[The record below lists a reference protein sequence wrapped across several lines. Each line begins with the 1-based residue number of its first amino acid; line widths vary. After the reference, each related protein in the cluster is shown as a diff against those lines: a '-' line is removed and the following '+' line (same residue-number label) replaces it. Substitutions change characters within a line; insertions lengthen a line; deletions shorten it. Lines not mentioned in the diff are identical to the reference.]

1 MVNYIKNLISD
12 LSLPSDPADI
22 DNIAFVKEDGS
33 IRSKLNLNILP
44 SRSMFFSGHNLSNPI
59 GAHLRIDSAFKVPIT
74 GYDQITDDFSID
86 FWQFTTLDT
95 RDHASVIFD
104 IVENDSSIGE
114 PINLIPDRS
123 HSIKIAGGE
132 VQIDRGVNPYNDS
145 WGGSSY
151 LFGKSLHATTSH
163 PSGGYTTPS
172 ISPITDTVHERASP
186 DGKDSGMYAIFSSDA
201 LSSSKSTHTT
211 MGAWYRKNDNL
222 ISNTTIGD
230 NKHTYNTSNFS
241 YQSLDDGLDNIAMVH
256 TDGIRIRGLDWS
268 YHDSAPYE
276 YRIGNNLKWEQITTD
291 IDMTAPKMGY
301 LSVSDPVKEYDYL
314 SGGYLVPDSDR
325 LYATNDV
332 MNSSYLTGKR
342 NIITNN
348 FDVYSDATFAAYF
361 WIDSSPINDKLL
373 FKAGGDDEALELKV
387 INSGGAPKLNLS
399 AGNGAL
405 SCELPL
411 PTTSGNNNIEID
423 SDYTEYPVPSGAS
436 KRKRGNRWHEVRF
449 SVNLFPAEITLMTK
463 KIGNL
468 PSQQGSKKYYPNG
481 RDDIRISSHRPN
493 SSSGLL
499 RWANNNNTGISEF
512 KVWKNQANM
521 GVKHQGDQRTYTSGS
536 DAVLEIHYGLPG
548 RDPFRTD
555 NVGNL
560 FLRLFEKTNFG
571 YSILKSDGGFNDK
584 VLLNNC
590 GTQSSPNSTGRI
602 IYFEIHNKNSAGDPN
617 QIVIGISDIMR
628 IIPFIASTNIVHQ
641 DTPHDAADTV
651 NVMNPGAAGK
661 YGAEILDN
669 ASSPNSY
676 LFPYTDVVTKSLDKS
691 LSSFIIDEQT
701 GQLHTFKDGAYIGS
715 KDFNL
720 SPGTDTIMELG
731 FQFRNTWWGPVYNV
745 NPIGDQTSAIQSNI
759 GTSYHPDPAVTFD
772 PPVVYNGGYDAS
784 GGNPAPNGF
793 RNFLATE
800 AEKYEAK
807 VAFLAKD
814 WVYDPAKLINAA
826 RTATSTPA
834 FVNDGIFNSTTG
846 NTNPNNINPFIDH
859 SVAPNTN
866 VRDFYLKNSVWGTGK
881 FSWPLADHLIYYKE
895 AYNPATSTGAV
906 TNLTG
911 ETDEY
916 KNARASWAGR
926 VATHKGTDHGINK
939 ARSYILR
946 TGGSVVSHS
955 TAGDITSVIAGLSDG
970 NCLLLEPGNYS
981 ITASP
986 GGAFGVNTSVP
997 KTALP
1002 KGTDSLSTPF
1012 GMKNIMICG
1021 NTNDIAAVHINYVAS
1036 GNNYDGIS
1044 PIFGPNQDENTE
1056 LAFLTFK
1063 KFIQTKKN
1071 ETVGET
1077 ALCYAST
1084 GAKAYKVH
1092 FDFSGADL
1100 FSWSWALINNKF
1112 KPGTRNVFE
1121 KCVFSNY
1128 KNLKDEEDYY
1138 SGIPYANA
1146 KVIDPIFSKGS
1157 GISNQILDGIDQ
1169 PKFDHTELEPWWNTN
1184 DFSSI
1189 NDSNFVTSPFKGH
1202 MKDFH
1207 LFNDIADNR
1216 ISSGKAGGWNVVNSG
1231 INFHQ
1236 QLDSYVVYS
1245 YIRSPNSGSRIGL
1258 PDDSYASFHINNW
1271 NNDLSGL
1278 ASKDSSLQIMGGIQ
1292 AKGGGELKGGPLLS
1306 FDTLGQMVVAKNVN
1320 YNYTVDQR
1328 ELLTIHAQDST
1339 SLAYGRSVKWVH
1351 NAIVVEQDKIRL
1363 WKDGVQIDSAG
1374 GRAPYGPFMT
1384 THLPIK
1390 NSKLFIG
1397 AGNQVKGRPFNDIP
1411 KIAGSEPNLFR
1422 TYQGNIKDFRIQ
1434 TGIQFTGD
1442 SFNLAIT
1449 DQITAVGNTFAFN
1462 TIATIP
1468 GVIPNSGVSIFNPI
1482 SKIKKDTIT
1491 GDIVRGF
1498 EWSPYQ
1504 VGAASIE
1511 WFKVGVINTNN
1522 IDFNADSV
1530 VNKTDNALDGL
1541 GLDIDDDS
1549 YGFLHI
1555 RRSDSDYPSWEELK
1569 ESGEIGYIPGL
1580 QLKLSIYNKD
1590 DNLQPIDWQIET
1602 SQLFEPIVETIRD
1615 STDDY
1620 TNFYFNDYFSSTD
1633 SFASRPT
1640 NAFSTI
1646 TGKNKITNE
1655 MPVLYVN
1662 ADGLKM
1668 PGEEVI
1674 INTAYNRNEF
1684 NIVSTSN
1691 QSVLRL
1697 MSMDQIVQGG
1707 FGAEG
1712 ISNFDSYEEGGPF
1725 FGIAD
1730 SFGDLL

>member
-123 HSIKIAGGE
+123 HSIKIAGGG

-499 RWANNNNTGISEF
+499 RWANNNTGISEF

-628 IIPFIASTNIVHQ
+628 IIPFIASTDIVHQ

-651 NVMNPGAAGK
+651 NVRNPGASGK
-661 YGAEILDN
+661 NGAEILDN

-676 LFPYTDVVTKSLDKS
+676 LFPYTDAVTKTLDKS

-731 FQFRNTWWGPVYNV
+731 FQFRNTWWGPVYNI

-772 PPVVYNGGYDAS
+772 PPVIYSGGYKS
-784 GGNPAPNGF
+784 SSGNPAPNGF

-1306 FDTLGQMVVAKNVN
+1306 FDTLGQMVVARNVN

-1339 SLAYGRSVKWVH
+1339 SLAYGRSVNWVH

-1363 WKDGVQIDSAG
+1363 WKDGVQIDSVG

-1468 GVIPNSGVSIFNPI
+1468 SVIPNSGVSIFNPI

-1707 FGAEG
+1707 FTAEG

>member
-22 DNIAFVKEDGS
+22 DTVAFVKEDGS
-33 IRSKLNLNILP
+33 IRTKLNLNILP
-44 SRSMFFSGHNLSNPI
+44 SRSMFFSGHDLANPI

-74 GYDQITDDFSID
+74 GYDQITDNFSID

-95 RDHASVIFD
+95 QDHAAVIFD
-104 IVENDSSIGE
+104 IVENDSSLGE

-123 HSIKIAGGE
+123 HSIEIAGGE
-132 VQIDRGVNPYNDS
+132 VQIDRGVNPYSDS

-163 PSGGYTTPS
+163 PSGIYTTPS
-172 ISPITDTVHERASP
+172 ISPITDVVHERASP

-211 MGAWYRKNDNL
+211 MGAWYRKNDNS
-222 ISNTTIGD
+222 ISNTTVGD

-256 TDGIRIRGLDWS
+256 TNGIRIRGLDWS

-291 IDMTAPKMGY
+291 IDMAAPKMGY
-301 LSVSDPVKEYDYL
+301 LSVSDPVKTYDYL

-348 FDVYSDATFAAYF
+348 FDVYNDATFAGYF

-373 FKAGGDDEALELKV
+373 FKAGGDTEALELKV
-387 INSGGAPKLNLS
+387 INSGGASKLNLS

-405 SCELPL
+405 ACELPL

-423 SDYTEYPVPSGAS
+423 SDYTGYPVPAGTS

-449 SVNLFPAEITLMTK
+449 SVKLFPAEVTLMTK

-468 PSQQGSKKYYPNG
+468 PSQLGSKKYYPNG
-481 RDDIRISSHRPN
+481 GDDIRISSHRPN

-499 RWANNNNTGISEF
+499 RWANNNAGISEF
-512 KVWKNQANM
+512 KVLTNQANM
-521 GVKHQGDQRTYTSGS
+521 GVKHEGDKRTYTSGT
-536 DAVLEIHYGLPG
+536 DALLEIHTGLPG

-571 YSILKSDGGFNDK
+571 YSILKSDGGGNDK
-584 VLLNNC
+584 ILLSDC
-590 GTQSSPNSTGRI
+590 GTTSSPNSTGRI
-602 IYFEIHNKNSAGDPN
+602 IYFEIHNKNSAGD
-617 QIVIGISDIMR
+617 QGVTVTGISDIMR
-628 IIPFIASTNIVHQ
+628 FIPFIASTNMVHQ
-641 DTPHDAADTV
+641 DTPSNAADTV
-651 NVMNPGAAGK
+651 NVRNPNSAGHF
-661 YGAEILDN
+661 GAEILDN
-669 ASSPNSY
+669 TSAPNSY
-676 LFPYTDVVTKSLDKS
+676 LFPYTNTVTKSLKES

-701 GQLHTFKDGAYIGS
+701 GQLHTFKDGAYVGS

-720 SPGTDTIMELG
+720 NPGTDTAMELG
-731 FQFRNTWWGPVYNV
+731 FQFRNTWFSSRYHI
-745 NPIGDQTSAIQSNI
+745 NPIGSLTSAIQSVI
-759 GTSYHPDPAVTFD
+759 GTSYHPDPAVVFD
-772 PPVVYNGGYDAS
+772 PPISYNSGYKS
-784 GGNPAPNGF
+784 SSGNPAPNGY
-793 RNFLATE
+793 RNFFA
-800 AEKYEAK
+800 AEGGRYEAK
-807 VAFLAKD
+807 VALLARD

-826 RTATSTPA
+826 RTATGTPA

-846 NTNPNNINPFIDH
+846 NTNPNDINPFIDP

-866 VRDFYLKNSVWGTGK
+866 VRDFYLKNSIWGTGK

-895 AYNPATSTGAV
+895 AYNPAISTGTI

-939 ARSYILR
+939 ARAYILR
-946 TGGSVVSHS
+946 TGGSIVNHS
-955 TAGDITSVIAGLSDG
+955 TPGDITSVISGLADG

-986 GGAFGVNTSVP
+986 GGAFGMTTSVADTSQP
-997 KTALP
+997 R
-1002 KGTDSLSTPF
+1002 GTESLSTPF
-1012 GMKNIMICG
+1012 GIKNIMICG
-1021 NTNDIAAVHINYVAS
+1021 NTNDIAGVHINYVAS

-1071 ETVGET
+1071 EAVGET

-1084 GAKAYKVH
+1084 GSKAYKVH

-1112 KPGTRNVFE
+1112 KPGTQNVFE

-1128 KNLKDEEDYY
+1128 KNVKDEEDYY
-1138 SGIPYANA
+1138 TGKPYTNA

-1157 GISNQILDGIDQ
+1157 GISNQILDGVDQ

-1245 YIRSPNSGSRIGL
+1245 YIRSPNSGSEIGL
-1258 PDDSYASFHINNW
+1258 SDDSYASFHINNW
-1271 NNDLSGL
+1271 NNDLSGI

-1292 AKGGGELKGGPLLS
+1292 AKGGGEFKGGPLLS
-1306 FDTLGQMVVAKNVN
+1306 FDTLGQIVVARNIN

-1339 SLAYGRSVKWVH
+1339 STAYGAGAKWCH

-1363 WKDGVQIDSAG
+1363 WKDGVQFDSAN

-1384 THLPIK
+1384 THVPIK
-1390 NSKLFIG
+1390 NSRLFIG
-1397 AGNQVKGRPFNDIP
+1397 AGNQVKGRPFNSVP
-1411 KIAGSEPNLFR
+1411 KIAGNEPNLFR

-1442 SFNLAIT
+1442 SFDLPIT

-1462 TIATIP
+1462 TTVNIP
-1468 GVIPNSGVSIFNPI
+1468 GIIPNSGVSIFNPT
-1482 SKIKKDTIT
+1482 SNIKRDTTT
-1491 GDIVRGF
+1491 GDIVRGMD
-1498 EWSPYQ
+1498 WSPF
-1504 VGAASIE
+1504 GDGGSTID
-1511 WFKVGVINTNN
+1511 WFKIGVINKNN
-1522 IDFNADSV
+1522 IDFNAAGV
-1530 VNKTDNALDGL
+1530 VSKTDNPLDGF
-1541 GLDIDDDS
+1541 GLDVPDDS
-1549 YGFLHI
+1549 YGYLHI
-1555 RRSDSDYPSWEELK
+1555 TRSDSDYPSWEELK

-1580 QLKLSIYNKD
+1580 QLKLSMYNKD
-1590 DNLQPIDWQIET
+1590 DNQQRIDWQIQT

-1615 STDDY
+1615 SITDY

-1633 SFASRPT
+1633 SFASRPID
-1640 NAFSTI
+1640 AFSAI
-1646 TGKNKITNE
+1646 TGKNKSTGE
-1655 MPVLYVN
+1655 MPVLYV
-1662 ADGLKM
+1662 DTFGTKM
-1668 PGEEVI
+1668 AGEEVI

-1684 NIVSTSN
+1684 KIVSTPS
-1691 QSVLRL
+1691 QYTLKL
-1697 MSMDQIVQGG
+1697 MSMDQISQGG
-1707 FGAEG
+1707 FVAEG
-1712 ISNFDSYEEGGPF
+1712 ISGFDAYEEGGAF

>member
-22 DNIAFVKEDGS
+22 DTVAFVKEDGS
-33 IRSKLNLNILP
+33 IRTKLNLNILP
-44 SRSMFFSGHNLSNPI
+44 SRSMFFSGHDLANPI

-74 GYDQITDDFSID
+74 GYDQITDNFSID

-95 RDHASVIFD
+95 QDHAAVIFD
-104 IVENDSSIGE
+104 IVENDSSLGE

-123 HSIKIAGGE
+123 HSIEIAGGE
-132 VQIDRGVNPYNDS
+132 VQIDRGVNPYSDS

-163 PSGGYTTPS
+163 PSGIYTTPS
-172 ISPITDTVHERASP
+172 ISPITDVVHERASP

-211 MGAWYRKNDNL
+211 MGAWYRKNDNS
-222 ISNTTIGD
+222 ISNTTVGD

-256 TDGIRIRGLDWS
+256 TNGIRIRGLDWS

-291 IDMTAPKMGY
+291 IDMAAPKMGY
-301 LSVSDPVKEYDYL
+301 LSVSDPVKTYDYL

-348 FDVYSDATFAAYF
+348 FDVYNDATFAGYF

-373 FKAGGDDEALELKV
+373 FKAGGDNEALELKV
-387 INSGGAPKLNLS
+387 VNSGGAPKLNLS

-405 SCELPL
+405 ACELPL

-423 SDYTEYPVPSGAS
+423 SDYTEYPVPAGTS

-449 SVNLFPAEITLMTK
+449 SVKLFPAEVTLMTK

-468 PSQQGSKKYYPNG
+468 PSQLGSKKYYPNG
-481 RDDIRISSHRPN
+481 GDDIRISSHRPN

-499 RWANNNNTGISEF
+499 RWANNNAGISEF
-512 KVWKNQANM
+512 KVLTNQANM
-521 GVKHQGDQRTYTSGS
+521 GVKHEGDKRTYTSGT
-536 DAVLEIHYGLPG
+536 DALLEIHTGLPG

-571 YSILKSDGGFNDK
+571 YSILKSDGGGNDK
-584 VLLNNC
+584 ILLSDC
-590 GTQSSPNSTGRI
+590 GTTSSPNSTGRI
-602 IYFEIHNKNSAGDPN
+602 IYFEIHNKNSAGD
-617 QIVIGISDIMR
+617 QGVTVTGISDIMR
-628 IIPFIASTNIVHQ
+628 FIPFIASTNMVHQ
-641 DTPHDAADTV
+641 DTPSNAADTV
-651 NVMNPGAAGK
+651 NVRNPNSAGHF
-661 YGAEILDN
+661 GAEILDN
-669 ASSPNSY
+669 TSAPNSY
-676 LFPYTDVVTKSLDKS
+676 LFPYTDTVTKSLKES

-701 GQLHTFKDGAYIGS
+701 GQLHTFKDGAYVGS

-720 SPGTDTIMELG
+720 NPGTDTAMELG
-731 FQFRNTWWGPVYNV
+731 FQFRNTWFSSRYHI
-745 NPIGDQTSAIQSNI
+745 NPIGGLTSQIQSVI
-759 GTSYHPDPAVTFD
+759 GTSYHPDPALVFD
-772 PPVVYNGGYDAS
+772 PPITYQSGYKS
-784 GGNPAPNGF
+784 SSGNPAPNGY
-793 RNFLATE
+793 RNFFA
-800 AEKYEAK
+800 AEGGRYEAK
-807 VAFLAKD
+807 VALLARD

-826 RTATSTPA
+826 RTATGTPA

-846 NTNPNNINPFIDH
+846 NTNPNDINPFIDP

-866 VRDFYLKNSVWGTGK
+866 VRDFYLKNSIWGTGK

-895 AYNPATSTGAV
+895 AYNPAISTGTI

-939 ARSYILR
+939 ARAYILR
-946 TGGSVVSHS
+946 TGGSIVNHS
-955 TAGDITSVIAGLSDG
+955 TPGDITSVISGLADG

-986 GGAFGVNTSVP
+986 GGAFGMTTSVADTSQP
-997 KTALP
+997 R
-1002 KGTDSLSTPF
+1002 GTESLSTPF
-1012 GMKNIMICG
+1012 GIKNIMICG
-1021 NTNDIAAVHINYVAS
+1021 NTNDIAGVHINYVAS

-1071 ETVGET
+1071 EAVGET

-1084 GAKAYKVH
+1084 GSKAYKVH

-1112 KPGTRNVFE
+1112 KPGTQNVFE

-1128 KNLKDEEDYY
+1128 KNVKDEEDYY
-1138 SGIPYANA
+1138 TGKPYTNA

-1157 GISNQILDGIDQ
+1157 GISNQILDGVDQ

-1245 YIRSPNSGSRIGL
+1245 YIRSPNSGSEIGL
-1258 PDDSYASFHINNW
+1258 SDDSYASFHINNW
-1271 NNDLSGL
+1271 NNDLSGI

-1292 AKGGGELKGGPLLS
+1292 AKGGGEFKGGPLLS
-1306 FDTLGQMVVAKNVN
+1306 FDTLGQIVVARNIN

-1339 SLAYGRSVKWVH
+1339 SMAYGAGAKWCH

-1363 WKDGVQIDSAG
+1363 WKDGVQFDSAN

-1384 THLPIK
+1384 THVPIK
-1390 NSKLFIG
+1390 NSRLFIG
-1397 AGNQVKGRPFNDIP
+1397 AGNQVKGRPFNSVP
-1411 KIAGSEPNLFR
+1411 KIAGNEPNLFR

-1442 SFNLAIT
+1442 SFDLPIT

-1462 TIATIP
+1462 TTVNIP
-1468 GVIPNSGVSIFNPI
+1468 GIIPNSGVSIFNPT
-1482 SKIKKDTIT
+1482 SNIKRDTTT
-1491 GDIVRGF
+1491 GDIVRGMD
-1498 EWSPYQ
+1498 WSPF
-1504 VGAASIE
+1504 GDGGSTID
-1511 WFKVGVINTNN
+1511 WFKIGVINKNN
-1522 IDFNADSV
+1522 IDFNAAGV
-1530 VNKTDNALDGL
+1530 VSKTDNPLDGF
-1541 GLDIDDDS
+1541 GLDVPDDS
-1549 YGFLHI
+1549 YGYLHI
-1555 RRSDSDYPSWEELK
+1555 TRSDSDYPSWEELK

-1580 QLKLSIYNKD
+1580 QLKLSMYNKD
-1590 DNLQPIDWQIET
+1590 DNQQRIDWQIQT

-1615 STDDY
+1615 SITDY

-1633 SFASRPT
+1633 SFASRPID
-1640 NAFSTI
+1640 AFSAI
-1646 TGKNKITNE
+1646 TGKNKSTGE
-1655 MPVLYVN
+1655 MPVLYV
-1662 ADGLKM
+1662 DTFGTKM
-1668 PGEEVI
+1668 AGEEVI

-1684 NIVSTSN
+1684 KIVSTPS
-1691 QSVLRL
+1691 QYTLKL
-1697 MSMDQIVQGG
+1697 MSMDQISQGG
-1707 FGAEG
+1707 FVAEG
-1712 ISNFDSYEEGGPF
+1712 ISGFDAYEEGGAF